1 MREWLDDYM
10 IAWMGVVAVY
20 TLCVHDMNDGLL
32 CSLCM
37 SDVCVCVQTMG
48 VVANMLLMYKQ
59 SLVVHEW
66 LKLKYVVVHI

>member
-1 MREWLDDYM
+1 MD
-10 IAWMGVVAVY
+10 
-20 TLCVHDMNDGLL
+20 
-32 CSLCM
+32 
-37 SDVCVCVQTMG
+37 